1 MARVY
6 DLEQLIEPTLL
17 GCDKARISI
26 EVNIFLKVGCVF
38 TMVIW
43 SEFRTE
49 HFRDDDHRE
58 DTPPFTIWYAIGTQ
72 IMEFLRVFAFVMINL
87 LLLQMNLLDI
97 LFN

>member
-26 EVNIFLKVGCVF
+26 EVKFSNFVLIQIKWNFMEYYGIYGILWNIF
-38 TMVIW
+38 
-43 SEFRTE
+43 
-49 HFRDDDHRE
+49 
-58 DTPPFTIWYAIGTQ
+58 
-72 IMEFLRVFAFVMINL
+72 RVSASVTINL